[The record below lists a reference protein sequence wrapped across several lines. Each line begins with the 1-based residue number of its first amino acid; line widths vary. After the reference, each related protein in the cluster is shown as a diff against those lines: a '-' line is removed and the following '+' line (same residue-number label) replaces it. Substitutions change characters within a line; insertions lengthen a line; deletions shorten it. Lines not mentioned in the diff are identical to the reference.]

1 MEQLT
6 QNNRPVAVLA
16 CVNHYFGPSASSIVY
31 RSNSQNPE
39 TRRNYV
45 NNTVQALK
53 ELGRLPGVGSVEVK
67 ICGLNGKS
75 LLPVGQDFSFLQDPR
90 KLVYESLAE
99 MSRHVEEYDY
109 FINIEDDI
117 VLPGET
123 FANVLEFDK
132 ETLVNEILHPN
143 RIEVLNG
150 RKLPNDP
157 SSRPRVW
164 TFQEKKWRGNT
175 LRVAVNPHA
184 GILILSR
191 EKLRYC
197 LAHTDV
203 HFRGE
208 FLGDGMESAFAYFH
222 RPFSLYRP
230 YKNLDFHV
238 VIHQDRHHPGW
249 SRKAM
254 LKKFLRVRGW
264 KDYLRTWL
272 IEYPTV

>member
-1 MEQLT
+1 MEQLG
-6 QNNRPVAVLA
+6 QNKPPVAVLA
-16 CVNHYFGPSASSIVY
+16 CVNHYFGPSTGSVVY
-31 RSNSQNPE
+31 RSSTQNPE

-53 ELGRLPGVGSVEVK
+53 ELGRLPGVGAVEVK

-99 MSRHVEEYDY
+99 MARHVEEYDY

-117 VLPGET
+117 VLPAET

-132 ETLVNEILHPN
+132 EMLVNEILHPN

-164 TFQEKKWRGNT
+164 TFQEKQWRGHT

-184 GILILSR
+184 GVLILSR

-203 HFRGE
+203 RFRGE
-208 FLGDGMESAFAYFH
+208 FLGDGMESAFAWFH

-249 SRKAM
+249 SRKAT

-272 IEYPTV
+272 IEYPT

>member
-1 MEQLT
+1 MNKSSNLK
-6 QNNRPVAVLA
+6 VLA
-16 CVNHYFGPSASSIVY
+16 HVNHYFGPGTGPVVY
-31 RSNSQNPE
+31 CSNSQQPE

-53 ELGRLPGVGSVEVK
+53 ELGRLPGVGAVEVK
-67 ICGLNGKS
+67 ICGIAGKS
-75 LLPVGQDFSFLQDPR
+75 LLPVDRDFSLLQDPR

-99 MSRHVEEYDY
+99 MARHVEEYDY

-117 VLPGET
+117 VLPAET
-123 FANVLEFDK
+123 FGNVLEFD
-132 ETLVNEILHPN
+132 EEMLVNEVLHPN

-157 SSRPRVW
+157 MVRPRVW
-164 TFQEKKWRGNT
+164 TYQEKQWKGHT
-175 LRVAVNPHA
+175 LRVAANPHA
-184 GILILSR
+184 GILIFSR

-197 LAHTDV
+197 LANIDV
-203 HFRGE
+203 NFRGE
-208 FLGDGMESAFAYFH
+208 FLGVGMESAFAYFH

-238 VIHQDRHHPGW
+238 VIHQDRHNPGW

-254 LKKFLRVRGW
+254 LKKFFTIGGC
-264 KDYLRTWL
+264 KDYLQLWL
-272 IEYPTV
+272 FD